1 MFRSNWFDFEAWQGA
16 GLAISSTTSVE
27 AVKMYDAVVSQVS
40 SIVINFFLFAKTL
53 LIFLYDFIP

>member
-40 SIVINFFLFAKTL
+40 STVINFFYL
-53 LIFLYDFIP
+53 LKLC